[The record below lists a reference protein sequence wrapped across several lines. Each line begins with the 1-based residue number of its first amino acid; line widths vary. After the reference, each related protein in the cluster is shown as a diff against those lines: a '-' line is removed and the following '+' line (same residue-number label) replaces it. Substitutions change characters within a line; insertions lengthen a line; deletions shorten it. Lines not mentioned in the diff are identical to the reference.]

1 MTALGVGCGS
11 REMFLH
17 AEIARCSL
25 VTMSRRLHLLRPGR
39 TATEE
44 LYARDAAPS
53 DDDRYRA
60 FIEDEGKLRL
70 GWGIFVS
77 VLGCYGGGDAAE
89 LTTVSRFANR
99 GTARYRAY
107 RLNR

>member
-1 MTALGVGCGS
+1 MTALGIGCGS

-39 TATEE
+39 TATED
-44 LYARDAAPS
+44 LYAKDAAPS
-53 DDDRYRA
+53 DEDRYRA

-70 GWGIFVS
+70 GWGIFVGS
-77 VLGCYGGGDAAE
+77 HRVNGGG
-89 LTTVSRFANR
+89 
-99 GTARYRAY
+99 
-107 RLNR
+107 